1 MNVAVND
8 AGKQST
14 LKRACLCAVSNGVP
28 RRSFYA
34 ALVVGTILNII
45 NQGDA
50 IFSGTPIDWLK
61 LALTYFVPYSVCTY
75 GAISAQL
82 THRTRAKSHGA
93 DHAGSA
99 NGPQATS
106 TFIRK

>member
-8 AGKQST
+8 AGKQSA

-28 RRSFYA
+28 RHSFYV

-50 IFSGTPIDWLK
+50 IFSSKPIDWLK
-61 LALTYFVPYSVCTY
+61 LALTYFVPYAVCTY
-75 GAISAQL
+75 GAILAQL
-82 THRTRAKSHGA
+82 THPTRAKSQGA
-93 DHAGSA
+93 NDVGSTNSA
-99 NGPQATS
+99 
-106 TFIRK
+106 